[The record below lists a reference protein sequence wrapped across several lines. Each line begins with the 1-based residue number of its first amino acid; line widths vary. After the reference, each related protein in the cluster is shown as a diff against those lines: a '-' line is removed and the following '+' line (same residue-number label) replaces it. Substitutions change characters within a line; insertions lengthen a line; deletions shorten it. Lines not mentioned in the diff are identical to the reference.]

1 MLTLCLW
8 YLAPT
13 PQCLSVTPKS
23 GNFSWI
29 GGWGQVYLVAAG
41 CREGYGTTSIV
52 TRQPTSVMAG
62 WARSGPAEG
71 RTPEAERQW
80 WADRLGSRRAE
91 WGRLA
96 PQGCFTPLRQDPVGR
111 GFGHGVRRGCRE
123 ALAGGGSPHLYQRR
137 IVACWHIVTCHH
149 AARGQPSL
157 RDPGLM
163 GLRTGPTLCSHP
175 CPATPAWAG
184 SEGSG
189 GWRTRTRQ
197 GGWSTAAPPRRRRRC
212 TGMGY
217 LQPCAGSGRRGR
229 RRGRRPSPWT
239 GPGRSLAERERA
251 AGGRQDRRGLDE
263 DRDGSTLPTPPV
275 LREGHSEP
283 AIDAWGTESKRGW
296 AG

>member
-29 GGWGQVYLVAAG
+29 GGGGQVYLVAAG

-197 GGWSTAAPPRRRRRC
+197 GGWSTAAPPHV
-212 TGMGY
+212 
-217 LQPCAGSGRRGR
+217 AAAAA
-229 RRGRRPSPWT
+229 
-239 GPGRSLAERERA
+239 LAWGIYNPAPA
-251 AGGRQDRRGLDE
+251 AGGGGGGGGGGPRRGQGP
-263 DRDGSTLPTPPV
+263 DGAWQRG
-275 LREGHSEP
+275 REP
-283 AIDAWGTESKRGW
+283 QV
-296 AG
+296 AGRTGEA

>member
-29 GGWGQVYLVAAG
+29 GGGGQVYLVAAG

-137 IVACWHIVTCHH
+137 IVACWQIVTCHH
-149 AARGQPSL
+149 EARGQPSL

-197 GGWSTAAPPRRRRRC
+197 GGWSTAAPPTSPPPLHWHGVSTTLRR
-212 TGMGY
+212 
-217 LQPCAGSGRRGR
+217 Q
-229 RRGRRPSPWT
+229 
-239 GPGRSLAERERA
+239 RA
-251 AGGRQDRRGLDE
+251 AGAAAGAAALAVDRARTEPGREGESRRWQAGQARLRRG
-263 DRDGSTLPTPPV
+263 
-275 LREGHSEP
+275 
-283 AIDAWGTESKRGW
+283 
-296 AG
+296 